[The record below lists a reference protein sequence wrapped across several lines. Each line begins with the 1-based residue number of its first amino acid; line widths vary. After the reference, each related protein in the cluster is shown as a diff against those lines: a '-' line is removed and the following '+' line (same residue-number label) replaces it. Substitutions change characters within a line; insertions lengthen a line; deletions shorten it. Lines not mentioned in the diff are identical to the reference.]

1 MGCEIILNGKQR
13 TRRKQKNSWNQGL
26 RPVSAISPAM
36 LGPNNPLQAP
46 GLGDLSQQQLTCGKS
61 EI

>member
-1 MGCEIILNGKQR
+1 MGSNGRAASK
-13 TRRKQKNSWNQGL
+13 KSSWNQGL

-46 GLGDLSQQQLTCGKS
+46 GLGDLS
-61 EI
+61 